1 MIKSQNTVAEVQKR
15 SGIVFGKLFAY
26 LLILPAELLMI
37 AFLIY
42 PAIASFE
49 FSLQSYNLTK
59 PDAIKFVGLDNYMRI
74 IQDPALRIVIFN
86 STYIL
91 IATVTLSLVCSILIA
106 SVLNRSIRGRNLL
119 LAIVILPWAL
129 PSVVNALLWTNI
141 FSPLYG
147 ALNGLLYGL
156 GLIDQ
161 YIVWT
166 NSSIATLNIIIL
178 ILLWKTLP
186 ILSVIVLAA
195 MQAIPEDL
203 YEAARIDGADTIK
216 CFRYVTIPS
225 IMPSLAIVLS
235 ISSIISLNVFD
246 EIYVLA
252 RYRSDTRSLAMEAY
266 MQAFRFLDLGF
277 GSAIAYVL
285 LLGGGLASLAYMRNL
300 FREIR
305 SSSG

>member
-1 MIKSQNTVAEVQKR
+1 MTSDLMTSEYVRTRRGVI
-15 SGIVFGKLFAY
+15 FDKLVPYF
-26 LLILPAELLMI
+26 LILSAELLMI
-37 AFLIY
+37 VFLIY

-49 FSLQSYNLTK
+49 FSLQSYNLVK
-59 PDAIKFVGLDNYMRI
+59 PDAIEFIGLDNYMRI
-74 IQDPALRIVIFN
+74 IRDPGLRIVIFN

-91 IATVTLSLVCSILIA
+91 IATVTLSFIGSILIA
-106 SVLNRSIRGRNLL
+106 SILNRPVWGRNIL

-129 PSVVNALLWTNI
+129 PSVVNALLWNNV

-166 NSSIATLNIIIL
+166 NSSIATINIIIL

-186 ILSVIVLAA
+186 ILSVIVLSA

-203 YEAARIDGADTIK
+203 YEAARMDGADVLK
-216 CFRYVTIPS
+216 SFWYVTLPS

-235 ISSIISLNVFD
+235 ISSIIALNVFD

-285 LLGGGLASLAYMRNL
+285 LLGGALASLAYMRNL

-305 SSSG
+305 S

>member
-1 MIKSQNTVAEVQKR
+1 MITNQKTGAEVQKR
-15 SGIVFGKLFAY
+15 SGIMFGKLFAY
-26 LLILPAELLMI
+26 LMILPAELLMI

-49 FSLQSYNLTK
+49 FSLQSYNLIK
-59 PDAIKFVGLDNYMRI
+59 PDAIKFIGLDNYLRI
-74 IQDPALRIVIFN
+74 FRDPALRIVIFN
-86 STYIL
+86 SAYIL
-91 IATVTLSLVCSILIA
+91 IVTVTLSFVCSISIA
-106 SVLNRSIRGRNLL
+106 SILNRSIRGRNIL

-129 PSVVNALLWTNI
+129 PSVVNALLWNNI

-203 YEAARIDGADTIK
+203 YEAARMDGANTIK
-216 CFRYVTIPS
+216 CFRYVTLPS

-235 ISSIISLNVFD
+235 ISSIIALNVFD

-285 LLGGGLASLAYMRNL
+285 LLGGALTSLVYMRNL

>member
-1 MIKSQNTVAEVQKR
+1 MTTEFKMSENVRKR
-15 SGIVFGKLFAY
+15 SGVVFDKLVPYF
-26 LLILPAELLMI
+26 LILPAVLLMI
-37 AFLIY
+37 VFLIY

-49 FSLQSYNLTK
+49 FSLQSYNLVK
-59 PDAIKFVGLDNYMRI
+59 PDAIEFIGLDNYVRI
-74 IQDPALRIVIFN
+74 FRDSGLRVVIFN
-86 STYIL
+86 SVYIL
-91 IATVTLSLVCSILIA
+91 IATVTLSFIGSILIA
-106 SVLNRSIRGRNLL
+106 SILNRPIWGRNIL

-129 PSVVNALLWTNI
+129 PSVVNALLWNNV

-166 NSSIATLNIIIL
+166 NGSLATINIIIL

-186 ILSVIVLAA
+186 ILSIIVLSA

-203 YEAARIDGADTIK
+203 YEAARMDGANALK
-216 CFRYVTIPS
+216 SFWYVTLPS

-235 ISSIISLNVFD
+235 ISSIIALNVFD

-285 LLGGGLASLAYMRNL
+285 LLGGALASLAYMRNL

-305 SSSG
+305 S